1 MENKNRINISKRAFV
16 RIISFFTAAV
26 LVLGA
31 MSVQNGMTAGNA
43 KMMMQYSYMRAVED
57 LSLSMDNIK
66 NTLNKGLYSN
76 SPQMLSELSGKLW
89 SDAAAAKVALSQL
102 PVEELN
108 LEQTYKFLSQVGNY
122 SQSLAKRFGNG
133 EELTGNDRENLRTLY
148 GYAETLSNSLWKV
161 EEQLESGKMNFE
173 KAAQA
178 AYESGSN
185 GVESV
190 NVTEGFT
197 DFEEGFEDYPTLIYD
212 GPFSDHILEKTP
224 LMTQGKA
231 EITAEEALKKAI
243 TVSGVGSLAE
253 VGEEAGKMPS
263 YVFEGDGATVS
274 VTKNGGYFCY
284 MMKYRP
290 VSQTAITVDN
300 ALKYAHNYMDKL
312 GIDDMTDTYYEIN
325 NGVCIFNFAGDD
337 DGVTLYTDLI
347 KIGVAM
353 DNGEIMSFD
362 ARGYITNHTDRDLN
376 EPTLTKAQ
384 AQAKLSENLNV
395 KSVSLA
401 VIPSSGQNERYCYE
415 FVCTDPDG
423 KQILVYI
430 NADTG
435 AEEDILLLQISSKGK
450 LTV

>member
-1 MENKNRINISKRAFV
+1 M
-16 RIISFFTAAV
+16 
-26 LVLGA
+26 
-31 MSVQNGMTAGNA
+31 
-43 KMMMQYSYMRAVED
+43 
-57 LSLSMDNIK
+57 
-66 NTLNKGLYSN
+66 
-76 SPQMLSELSGKLW
+76 
-89 SDAAAAKVALSQL
+89 
-102 PVEELN
+102 
-108 LEQTYKFLSQVGNY
+108 
-122 SQSLAKRFGNG
+122 
-133 EELTGNDRENLRTLY
+133 
-148 GYAETLSNSLWKV
+148 
-161 EEQLESGKMNFE
+161 
-173 KAAQA
+173 
-178 AYESGSN
+178 
-185 GVESV
+185 
-190 NVTEGFT
+190 
-197 DFEEGFEDYPTLIYD
+197 
-212 GPFSDHILEKTP
+212 
-224 LMTQGKA
+224 
-231 EITAEEALKKAI
+231 
-243 TVSGVGSLAE
+243 GSLAE